1 MILLHVLQTL
11 LLLGLEQVLQ
21 WRFGAMGLIGLVL
34 LGFGLHLR
42 RSKWICLSAVLF
54 VLLMVQG

>member
-1 MILLHVLQTL
+1 MVLLHVVQTL

-34 LGFGLHLR
+34 LGMGLHLR
-42 RSKWICLSAVLF
+42 RSKWLCLGAILF